1 MLTPFYNN
9 WIYRAEMN
17 PHNFHSN
24 RRSNTQ
30 APCALVGMVGKSK
43 CTYIYIYVVWSNWS
57 GCLGSDPKCKKTKLF
72 SHEFLARS
80 TKEFL
85 ITTWM

>member
-43 CTYIYIYVVWSNWS
+43 CTYIYIYMLFGPIGLAVWDRIPSAKKRS
-57 GCLGSDPKCKKTKLF
+57 YFHTSFSQDPPKSF
-72 SHEFLARS
+72 
-80 TKEFL
+80 
-85 ITTWM
+85 